1 MTGGFRRRRT
11 VQVLSE
17 EKVQAP
23 HPASQRDLTWEA
35 AITLFLDGWGADHPG
50 VRSGTMGH
58 YRDQLR
64 TRIAAFAR
72 ERGIANV
79 GDFSRYDL
87 RAFVGWLEAF
97 VSQHQRPLT
106 PRGKQMALDSA
117 RRFFGWLYQEKIIPE
132 DICQHVAKYRLDKDL
147 EPRATPSA
155 ALERMLSSLDLT
167 SPVGVRN
174 MAMIQVMAFCG
185 LRVAEMVGL
194 NNNDLDM
201 DAGRIRVRAE
211 NAKGRRTRFVDLPLT
226 IVDGEEMVRPE
237 VARLMGSWLRLRSGI
252 CPHLGAEAPLFVTLG
267 TTQQLSTYQETGVV
281 HPGAW
286 PPGERLTT
294 DAVRTILKRV
304 AEKSG
309 VDPALATPHRLRH
322 YFGLTSAMAGVPTT
336 ALMPRHGPPQPHHD
350 RTLLGVCRFPAAVGV
365 REGGYYE
372 GAESPQRALR
382 ACYWKSFSRRLLR
395 SSSGSGGP

>member
-1 MTGGFRRRRT
+1 
-11 VQVLSE
+11 VLPE
-17 EKVQAP
+17 EDARVCS
-23 HPASQRDLTWEA
+23 PASPQDLTWDS
-35 AITLFLDGWGADHPG
+35 AIALFLDCWAADHPG

-64 TRIAAFAR
+64 TRIVAFAR

-87 RAFVGWLEAF
+87 RAFVGWLESF
-97 VSQHQRPLT
+97 VSQHHRPLT

-147 EPRATPSA
+147 EPRATPGE
-155 ALERMLSSLDLT
+155 ALARMLASLDLT

-174 MAMIQVMAFCG
+174 MALIQVMAFCG

-194 NNNDLDM
+194 NGNDLDM

-226 IVDGEEMVRPE
+226 IVGGEERVRPE
-237 VARLMGSWLRLRSGI
+237 VAGLMTSWLRLRSEI
-252 CPHLGAEAPLFVTLG
+252 CPHLGAEGPLFVTLG
-267 TTQQLSTYQETGVV
+267 SVQQLATYQETGHA

-294 DAVRTILKRV
+294 DAVRTILTRL
-304 AEKSG
+304 AEKAG

-336 ALMPRHGPPQPHHD
+336 ALMRAMGHRSPIMTARYSEFADSQRRWAFARADITKGISLPGLDTCPSTTHVD
-350 RTLLGVCRFPAAVGV
+350 TEALL
-365 REGGYYE
+365 
-372 GAESPQRALR
+372 S
-382 ACYWKSFSRRLLR
+382 
-395 SSSGSGGP
+395 